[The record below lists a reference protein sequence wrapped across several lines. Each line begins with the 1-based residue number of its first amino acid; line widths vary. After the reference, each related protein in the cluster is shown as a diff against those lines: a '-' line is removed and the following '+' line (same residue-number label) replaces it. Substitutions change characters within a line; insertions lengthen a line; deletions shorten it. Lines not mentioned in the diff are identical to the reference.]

1 MRTWVFVFFEL
12 CSNKNGIAAREVERR
27 YDLSP
32 KSAWF
37 MLHRIREA
45 MSTGPGAD
53 LFSRVVVADEAWI
66 GGEPK
71 NRHANKRVGSKQAK
85 ADKTP
90 IVTLINEVTGEVRS
104 KVVAN
109 VGRET
114 LRAVITEQ
122 FDLAR
127 SGPSRG
133 LRGRLRG
140 HW

>member
-1 MRTWVFVFFEL
+1 
-12 CSNKNGIAAREVERR
+12 
-27 YDLSP
+27 
-32 KSAWF
+32 